1 VLLDRR
7 SECEEL
13 DRLIADL
20 RTGQSRAMVI
30 WGDVGIGKT
39 ALLNRT
45 LEQAAD
51 CRAIR
56 TAGVEAERELAFAAL
71 HQVCVPML
79 SELEILPAPQRD
91 ALRTA
96 FGLEGG
102 SPPDRFMVGLAVLGL
117 FAEVAQARPL
127 LLSIDDAQ
135 WLDRASAQVLGFAAR
150 RPGTESVGMI
160 FAPGQG
166 ATGEVFR
173 SWPGFPK
180 CRLSGCRTTMP
191 APW

>member
-102 SPPDRFMVGLAVLGL
+102 SPPDRFMVGLAVLDCL
-117 FAEVAQARPL
+117 PKSHKRAPCCC
-127 LLSIDDAQ
+127 LSMTRSGWTGHRRRCSGSRRDA
-135 WLDRASAQVLGFAAR
+135 WEPNRWA
-150 RPGTESVGMI
+150 
-160 FAPGQG
+160 
-166 ATGEVFR
+166 
-173 SWPGFPK
+173 
-180 CRLSGCRTTMP
+180 
-191 APW
+191 